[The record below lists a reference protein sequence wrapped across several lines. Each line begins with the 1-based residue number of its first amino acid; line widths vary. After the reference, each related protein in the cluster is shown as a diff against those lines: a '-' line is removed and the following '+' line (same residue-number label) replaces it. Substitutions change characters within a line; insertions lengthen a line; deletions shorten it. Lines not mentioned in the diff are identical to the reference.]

1 MTASSTKAP
10 TASASETL
18 SASTAPRHG
27 EASHAPWHVLSP
39 SDVCRALGV
48 DSATGLSEAE
58 VAARLARDGPNA
70 VAPAHQRSVRQI
82 LLQQFK
88 SLMVVLLLAATA
100 VSFALGD
107 VLEAYA
113 IALVVVLNAAIGFA
127 TEWRAAV
134 AIRQL
139 RAHDEVD
146 AHVLRNAQQ
155 RQIAASTL
163 VVGDVLIL
171 TAGDRVPADARISQA
186 AGLTVDES
194 SLTGESLPTEKSETL
209 VDDPR
214 ATLGD
219 RTSMVYAGTLLTG
232 GRAVA
237 IVTDI
242 GAATEI
248 GRIGTLIDDVGV
260 RHTPLEIKL
269 ATLTRVMVWSV
280 LVICALI
287 ILVGWLSGRELAVMI
302 KVGVS
307 LAVAA
312 VPEGLLAVTTMT
324 LALGMRRMATM
335 KALVRRLPAVEALG
349 STTVICTDKTG
360 TLTRNQMTVRV
371 LSVNSVQLDVTGTGY
386 TPRGDF
392 RLNDAPFALPAASED
407 DPLMLALRISALC
420 NDAVIVRAEGQ
431 ASVIG
436 DPTEAALLVLA
447 EKAGLD
453 HTALQ
458 NAYERIDEL
467 PFSAEVKYMATLM
480 RGPAG
485 HVAAYVKGGPAV
497 LLAASSEHF
506 VDGHR
511 MPLDDAARAVWIA
524 RNDALAS
531 RAMRVLALAVKEL
544 PGATTI
550 TGEQMASGL
559 TIVGMVG
566 MIDPLA
572 DDVLASVATC
582 RAAGIRVIMVTGDQ
596 LETAAEIAR
605 QLGIDQ
611 LPDGTAL
618 QAVHASALRDLDDDG
633 WNTAVAQTA
642 VFARV
647 SPDDKQQI
655 VRALQRRG
663 EVVAMT
669 GDGVNDAPA
678 LRVADIGIAMGA
690 RGTDVAKH
698 ASDIIIT
705 DDRFATIVVA
715 VEQGR
720 VIVHNILRFIHYLF
734 SCNAAEL
741 AVVAIAVALGW
752 PLPLAAMQILWLNLL
767 TDVFP
772 AVALAIEPTAVGVM
786 SKRPRDP
793 SIPLMTPA
801 FAWLIVWQGALLS
814 LCTLIAFRTGLHWYG
829 QAPSGLAHAETMA
842 FTTLA
847 MSQLTHA
854 FNVRSV
860 TQSAFSRG
868 TPSNPWL
875 WWAVAGCAV
884 AQLAAL
890 EIPALRTILGT
901 TSLTYTDWSIVLATS
916 IAPLVVVETVKLAQ
930 RRKRRV

>member
-1 MTASSTKAP
+1 MPVLTASSKESPAGSS
-10 TASASETL
+10 TASTTRPR
-18 SASTAPRHG
+18 SAAGHV
-27 EASHAPWHVLSP
+27 PWHTQSEA
-39 SDVCRALGV
+39 DVCRTLGV
-48 DSATGLSEAE
+48 DRATGLAEAE

-70 VAPAHQRSVRQI
+70 VAPVHQRSAWQI

-88 SLMVVLLLAATA
+88 SMMIVLLLVATG

-107 VLEAYA
+107 IIEGYA
-113 IALVVVLNAAIGFA
+113 IALVVALNAALGFA

-139 RAHDEVD
+139 RAHDEAD
-146 AHVLRNAQQ
+146 AHVRRAAQQ
-155 RQIAASTL
+155 RQVAARTL
-163 VVGDVLIL
+163 VVGDVVIL
-171 TAGDRVPADARISQA
+171 AAGDRVPADARIMDA
-186 AGLTVDES
+186 ADLAVDES
-194 SLTGESLPTEKSETL
+194 SLTGESLPTEKSDAL

-214 ATLGD
+214 ASLGD

-232 GRAVA
+232 GRAVV
-237 IVTDI
+237 IVTAI

-248 GRIGTLIDDVGV
+248 GRIGTLINDAGE
-260 RHTPLEIKL
+260 RQSPLEIKL
-269 ATLTRVMVWSV
+269 ATLTRVIIWAV
-280 LVICALI
+280 LAVCSLI
-287 ILVGWLSGRELAVMI
+287 IVVGWLSGRDLAMMI

-307 LAVAA
+307 LAIAA

-360 TLTRNQMTVRV
+360 TLTRNELTVRV
-371 LSVNSVQLDVTGTGY
+371 LCVGAAQFEVTGTGY
-386 TPRGDF
+386 TPRGEF
-392 RLNDAPFALPAASED
+392 RLDHTPFALPAASVD
-407 DPLMLALRISALC
+407 DPLMLALRIGALC
-420 NDAVIVRAEGQ
+420 NDAVIVRTKGPV
-431 ASVIG
+431 SVIG

-453 HTALQ
+453 RATLQ
-458 NAYERIDEL
+458 GEYVRIDEL
-467 PFSAEVKYMATLM
+467 PFRADEKYMATLM
-480 RGPAG
+480 RGPDGA
-485 HVAAYVKGGPAV
+485 VTAYVKGAPAV

-511 MPLDDAARAVWIA
+511 VPLDDAARAAWMA

-531 RAMRVLALAVKEL
+531 RAMRVLTLAVKAL
-544 PGATTI
+544 PGVTTI
-550 TGEQMASGL
+550 AADQMTSGL
-559 TIVGMVG
+559 TMIGMVG

-572 DDVLASVATC
+572 EDVDTSVATC
-582 RAAGIRVIMVTGDQ
+582 RAAGIRIVMVTGDQ
-596 LETAAEIAR
+596 LATAAEIAR
-605 QLGIDQ
+605 QLGIDR

-618 QAVHASALRDLDDDG
+618 KAVHAHELGDLDDDG
-633 WNTAVAQTA
+633 WKAAVAQTA

-690 RGTDVAKH
+690 RGTDVAKD

-705 DDRFATIVVA
+705 DDRFATIVDA

-720 VIVHNILRFIHYLF
+720 VIVNNILRFIHYLF
-734 SCNAAEL
+734 SCNVAEL
-741 AVVAIAVALGW
+741 AVVVIAVALGW
-752 PLPLAAMQILWLNLL
+752 PLPLAALQILWLNLL

-793 SIPLMTPA
+793 STPLMTPA
-801 FAWLIVWQGALLS
+801 FGWLISWQGAVLS
-814 LCTLIAFRTGLHWYG
+814 VCTLIAFRTGLHWYSEE
-829 QAPSGLAHAETMA
+829 PSGLAHAETMA
-842 FTTLA
+842 FMTLA
-847 MSQLTHA
+847 MAQLVHA

-860 TQSAFSRG
+860 TRSAFSSR

-875 WWAVAGCAV
+875 WWAVAGCAF
-884 AQLAAL
+884 AQLATV
-890 EIPALRTILGT
+890 EIPALRTMLGT
-901 TSLTYTDWSIVLATS
+901 TSLTRADWLIVLANS
-916 IAPLVVVETVKLAQ
+916 IAPLGVVELVKLAQ